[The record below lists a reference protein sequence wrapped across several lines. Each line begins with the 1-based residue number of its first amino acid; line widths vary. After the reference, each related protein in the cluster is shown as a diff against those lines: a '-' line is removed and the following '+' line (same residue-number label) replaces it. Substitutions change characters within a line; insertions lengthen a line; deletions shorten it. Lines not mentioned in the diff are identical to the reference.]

1 VLENITKA
9 LVIFI
14 YKFKGPEYYEKFL
27 IMINNKVN
35 EESDQ
40 SLKDIYLESVVTGQN
55 WINSR

>member
-1 VLENITKA
+1 
-9 LVIFI
+9 
-14 YKFKGPEYYEKFL
+14 
-27 IMINNKVN
+27 MIKNKIN